1 MNFFLLCLQIWPS
14 VRGRKENLFQFR
26 NAGSIGNRG
35 EDHHNY
41 FYIRQFLRIVLILVS
56 SRVHEVFSAE
66 RICGRHVIQTQ
77 TGKPLNFYCLV
88 LVHWACDACPKK
100 KTPAFSRLQ
109 NQKTGLNISSNDRRC
124 FESPPSPTALIPA
137 ALARE
142 NGCRTCDSAN
152 FSCARERK
160 QPRHAPICAISE
172 TILDRSTCSETSVV
186 RSRSVGELI
195 GATLVSTQQP
205 EAQPTLASIRRWKKL
220 RRQ

>member
-1 MNFFLLCLQIWPS
+1 LNFFLLCLQIWPS
-14 VRGRKENLFQFR
+14 LRGTKENLFQFR

-100 KTPAFSRLQ
+100 TPAFNRLQ
-109 NQKTGLNISSNDRRC
+109 NQKTGLNISANHLRC
-124 FESPPSPTALIPA
+124 FESPLSPTSLMPA

-142 NGCRTCDSAN
+142 NGCVS
-152 FSCARERK
+152 F
-160 QPRHAPICAISE
+160 Q
-172 TILDRSTCSETSVV
+172 L
-186 RSRSVGELI
+186 RSRENT
-195 GATLVSTQQP
+195 AAP
-205 EAQPTLASIRRWKKL
+205 CADL
-220 RRQ
+220 RHLRNYS

>member
-1 MNFFLLCLQIWPS
+1 VSGNTIVGWLHPGSTDSKHTKYKIMRLRRLSRFQDVSTRERTVQNLGVPPSKNFGSLNFFLLCLQIWPS
-14 VRGRKENLFQFR
+14 LRGRKENLFQFR

-100 KTPAFSRLQ
+100 NSSFQSTPKSENWAQYKR
-109 NQKTGLNISSNDRRC
+109 KSS
-124 FESPPSPTALIPA
+124 SL
-137 ALARE
+137 L
-142 NGCRTCDSAN
+142 
-152 FSCARERK
+152 
-160 QPRHAPICAISE
+160 
-172 TILDRSTCSETSVV
+172 
-186 RSRSVGELI
+186 
-195 GATLVSTQQP
+195 
-205 EAQPTLASIRRWKKL
+205 
-220 RRQ
+220 